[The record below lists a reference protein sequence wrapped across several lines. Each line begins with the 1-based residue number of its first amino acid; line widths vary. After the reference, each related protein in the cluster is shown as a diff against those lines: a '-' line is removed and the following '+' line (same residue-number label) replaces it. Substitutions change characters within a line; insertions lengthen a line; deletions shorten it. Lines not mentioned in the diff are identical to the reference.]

1 MNNSIFKKLPVAL
14 IAATFLLS
22 FTTVADKA
30 NFSGSWKLNEGKS
43 ELGEFGR
50 FVPRK
55 IKAEQKDDAITVSKT
70 SASFNGGEDVT
81 TTETFTYDGKTTET
95 TVFGGAKKKSTAK
108 WSDDGKSLAISY
120 SIDFERDGATMTITG
135 TETWSLSDEGKLTL
149 NTKSVS
155 PQGERSTKAV
165 FDKE

>member
-1 MNNSIFKKLPVAL
+1 MNNSILKKLPVAL
-14 IAATFLLS
+14 IAAAFLLS

-50 FVPRK
+50 FIARK
-55 IKAEQKDDAITVSKT
+55 VKAEQKDDAITISKT
-70 SASFNGGEDVT
+70 APSFNGDDVT
-81 TTETFTYDGKTTET
+81 TTETLTFDGKTTES
-95 TVFGGAKKKSTAK
+95 TVFGNSKKKTTAK

-120 SIDFERDGATMTITG
+120 SIDFERNGETTTITG
-135 TETWSLSDEGKLTL
+135 TETWSLSAEGQLVL
-149 NTKSVS
+149 SNKSVS